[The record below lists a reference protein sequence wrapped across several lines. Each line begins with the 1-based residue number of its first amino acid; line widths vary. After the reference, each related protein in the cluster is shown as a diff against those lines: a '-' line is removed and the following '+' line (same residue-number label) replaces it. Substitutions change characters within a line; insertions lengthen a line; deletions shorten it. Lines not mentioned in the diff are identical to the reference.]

1 MTTEITERQSFS
13 YKLVRTITTM
23 TEKYYVYSIVD
34 KPEEAGEEII
44 SEDTIDGTTI
54 IVVRLKIYEAKSPAK
69 SPFQEKSK
77 HKDEL

>member
-1 MTTEITERQSFS
+1 
-13 YKLVRTITTM
+13 M

-44 SEDTIDGTTI
+44 SEHIIDGI
-54 IVVRLKIYEAKSPAK
+54 RILVVRLKIYEAKSPAT
-69 SPFQEKSK
+69 SPPQGNSK